1 MDDYVRPCESPV
13 IDVDDSIKK
22 LAWMGFTD
30 EDDVRNALET
40 TNYDINEAISL
51 LMYKYVGEL
60 SGGSDANYQ
69 SVSEPAAA
77 PEMSEAS
84 DRCISAT
91 DLPAAVEDLIKGHD
105 LTTEFSSVEFS
116 RLRARVFTNQWDIPC
131 LRNQPLGKCL
141 LGTIHLLRENGIKV
155 LDTDSECREFAFNCL
170 PECVTK
176 LMTSQAVYNWDRDTL
191 EGVHNM
197 LELMVRLI
205 CQYFTV
211 FKEALTEESQRS
223 HSVHESSENIG
234 AGSAEYIGAG
244 HSALSRASPSA
255 GHFAMESL
263 RLLTLIFDC
272 EANYHQLCR
281 DRHSNTG
288 TYTDPFND
296 WSSIA
301 ESVNGAASVFAET
314 LPSPRN
320 FYLVN
325 LLNCFGV
332 LGGFKFLRWF
342 GTQRWTSVNM
352 MTSLLAPL
360 AGCADYLT
368 EFTLR
373 REFGVVVLQRVLW
386 RLSNLNE
393 DDFKDRDSRIFDV
406 IGSLRV
412 LVHRLV
418 ELNIAYLLAPFLV
431 SHDESGDCHALTV
444 REPDWE
450 AKSLAALAETDV
462 TEPASST
469 PLTAS
474 VAIQE
479 IDRLHCTLLLA
490 ALSPPHGA
498 AGASFNGRMLAL
510 RNLVEQLE
518 AAKVV
523 SENGGN
529 YQPRNDSMVTTPMRR
544 RPVVHQ
550 FSSANLLASENA
562 AFLAR
567 RAKRRT
573 IRLDCLM
580 TWLRDREVI
589 LKSMHNLDNTA
600 YMTALGQLF
609 RLLGE
614 RLTTA
619 DLTTVWH
626 RTTNQTGAAVDNI
639 LTLLTDVAS
648 TRFVQPQLDHLF
660 YLVDASWI
668 NLNRQAQAF
677 LSSHKRTEKP
687 KDSDLVESGT
697 VTSLRIGDEPSH
709 VRHARAR
716 LLNLVGRIGTT
727 TKEPWKADMCVELL
741 WCIVIGNSA
750 HGIGT
755 QSSDVIRASGTTSR
769 MSTSVPTSAN
779 SSTPCAYRHPEPIE
793 AALAQQLV
801 ILREFR
807 CSGVDQR
814 LRAMRWLTK
823 AVEHVNQ
830 NSLTFFMLAYIKS
843 LVELILKNFVGRA
856 KRDHLNELIR
866 SHDLITKVVS
876 SLLRYEQWAIQTHGD
891 LLSADSHDEL
901 GFRHS
906 EVVKRHFELLHFLLK
921 NAELTL
927 NVERAKSLWEIMIG
941 NSRAVAYDREQCF
954 AWFTASMSHL
964 EPEAQTML
972 FTKLILKSS
981 PTLFRSFSGFEC
993 FKAFFEKVN
1002 LHEGRMKQ
1010 VSKLWHVD
1018 KPDLIG
1024 LDFLWDLY
1032 LALPSLDASLD
1043 GIHMNTVPVGES
1055 AQWEATRK
1063 ASSMSDPTVLST
1075 STSRPQ
1081 SASQPADTSTPAIG
1095 CPMVEPNAVKLA
1107 RQLLLDVHWGQLA
1120 PRLRR
1125 DPDACYRRFFDA
1137 CRRRLEANWA
1147 AGRGMVPKRGVHSAL
1162 AETGQLLA
1170 ALIIGPGPAGRAKHC
1185 SRTAAR
1191 LALRRLLGLV
1201 HAYIQ
1206 TVEDEM
1212 FGSRVLHPTWRPHGT
1227 TFRGW
1232 ELRIPLRVETLRPG
1246 QAGPTTVRLISP
1258 ERSISGL
1265 FSPFDTFLA
1274 PSKKSPEAAQPIC
1287 LLIHSNEMLGS
1298 VRDRSNLVS
1307 TALLFANRLTAAG
1320 MAGSHGPVSSTS
1332 CSSWSASALYLDPLC
1347 APERLTFANQQSTN
1361 LDTQTNVQSGNQIS
1375 TPVESTVSSREIP
1388 RRGSSDQCPKRLLE
1402 TVLNR
1407 KPVGELGFQNGRQL
1421 TVRLIAA
1428 LNARTG
1434 ARGEHLSTALPVGA
1448 SALNLSICSASPS
1461 MISMVNQGNTSE
1473 ADLVARAAAALHTGA
1488 EDSDRLIHSGT
1499 LDALFPRLNGS
1510 ISASINLGVNSSAA
1524 PSGVQLARGSSMLS
1538 LNSNAASLTSG
1549 TTGSPAELAAPQVTS
1564 PVTTSSLPS
1573 LCLGEDLSVYELLI
1587 ELAEAELVH
1596 TPTFPGT
1603 EGKKNKNAV
1612 SGIHGAVG
1620 VSLSSSFSLIHPIR
1634 LLLATLPTCPATVLS
1649 RTGNPLQQSLFCSP
1663 TTLLKSTPYRTL
1675 YKLQMLSASLIPVDS
1690 TPWWNVSPG
1699 CLLSPPSQLYA
1710 NAAPAPMPVSFGAT
1724 NQGQPRVSRSS
1735 VVHRMNDFT
1744 GSSRIAVESGSSTA
1758 SSVTP
1763 SNDPQWFMS
1772 NDSFAF
1778 STSAMMESTSAPSS
1792 PVSRRRRNFK
1802 LFSNHADTPSHQRTV
1817 KSRQSE
1823 ASSHFKNSMSLVANV
1838 PPVEYLEPLVD
1849 LLHRQ
1854 LQESEPEMS
1863 HSVSVPLSGPFGNL
1877 NQSTL
1882 SANIAWWRR
1891 EVRHLCLQLLAFV
1904 LNPHGGHIHCD
1915 TSPPGS
1921 YRPSL
1926 TSNADSSYGLARQ
1939 YLTPAFGIELLSA
1952 LLDTA
1957 VASAG
1962 VSEQIPRHLTGS
1974 GPTVPTKQSG
1984 LSPIYQ
1990 PNKDSRAGV
1999 AGLIEVITLGG
2010 QNMLYQD
2017 VEVAVQ
2023 CIHLLV
2029 QCVLAYPTRL
2039 LDCFL
2044 ALDRLEDKLLRLLTY
2059 SPSVRIRTETA
2070 RQLEHLSLLSS
2081 RYLRLGETCSR
2092 ECDCSAHS
2100 DFSGVVRCDN
2110 IDSPCFTHNHIA
2122 YPNLLRFLLK
2132 IVFPSRIPVYP
2143 PRIDL
2148 HSNHIT
2154 ALMAQSSE
2162 YFRVRGFLIGQTPES
2177 LLESWLQQDHVTLLR
2192 EELAWFRAA
2201 AETESNW
2208 VKTKRVIVDYLLAG
2222 HLEVARLICAQTV
2235 ACVMS
2240 HSACLLTGSGSAA
2253 AGAASLHANLD
2264 KTSRGSVSAAPNM
2277 SYASWDS
2284 RWFYVPVVLLE
2295 SLSDPNWNE
2304 SATKDQKSRS
2314 TAIDLPLIS
2323 LPENQGFTI
2332 SGARSL
2338 YVSTQCFLIARD
2350 FVHYLITE
2358 CLFPAAS
2365 HILQYR
2371 TAKSPHVPS
2380 ATLTASLT
2388 SLRSSEL
2395 MPLRVN
2401 NLIKRMDPAKDCPPL
2416 SNHVQ
2421 TPRLIDGFGQLTKRS
2436 AYAFILLLVRVDV
2449 SSLEHVV
2456 DLLILLHHNHDPV
2469 QLRSFSAHSSVGPS
2483 SAMQTPDNLSSRS
2496 SPRASQ
2502 VLLSEESTGHG
2513 RNSQCLPMGFSWD
2526 LQPVV
2531 TGRNESGFVG
2541 LRNGGATCYMNA
2553 VLQQIFMQ
2561 PGLPEALLSIHET
2574 DEQLDENNILFQT
2587 QKMFGY
2593 LLESQLEY
2601 YDPSGFWKSFRPW
2614 DTSESVNPREQQD
2627 AFDFFQALIDQLDE
2641 ELKKLKREPFF
2652 QAIYQ
2657 GIFLDS
2663 KFCDECEHRY
2673 DREEVFSAINLA
2685 VRVHDLQEALNQFV
2699 RGEVLDGDNAY
2710 YCERCHVKRR
2720 TVKRMSVHTLPPVL
2734 CLHLKR
2740 FDFDWDRQVPVKFSD
2755 HFTFPRQLDMSPYMA
2770 DSIQKLRP
2778 EAFFSPSSSTTSLLQ
2793 REARF
2798 MAPST
2803 GKKKFHLSDNEL
2815 SEESL
2820 RTGTSVDVEP
2830 HGLPHVPATPSIH
2843 FPDSLSPEGKTQR
2856 PAFGLDVTTNMPSTA
2871 SPMKKAPTPG
2881 LLAPTSAATVA
2892 STTAMTQHLYRLV
2905 GIIVHSGQAN
2915 SGHYYAFIKDR
2926 GRISESSPLKSSSC
2940 MARTFRET
2948 DHMPSDVVDCQATM
2962 HQSSFPVT
2970 ERDRHHS
2977 DANESSPTKGSSAST
2992 QCRNGSDAKSDSDG
3006 RWYRFNDTSVEPVEL
3021 DDALLEHEC
3030 FGGAYK
3036 VVSADGRSIER
3047 RTRYWSAYMLFYE
3060 RVDLNHAALRQGL
3073 ITSRGKTGEESH
3085 ASRPQPAY
3093 DSPVS
3098 TVNVNVTP
3106 PKTDRFSEFSLSES
3120 PFDLSRTSGPSC
3132 GIGEYEQNSP
3142 PPLFRS
3148 DSLWSCHMPK
3158 RIASQI
3164 WAENWAFLRDRNIF
3178 SKDYFDAIRGLCE
3191 GILLDSNSLRHEPQ
3205 RGVIGTRLL
3214 SHFIFHTFLCLHP
3227 RTKLSIEGCLSDAQ
3241 SASSS
3246 ALRDMATQINSEWL
3260 SLLLRMAGTSPKACR
3275 WLMHFLYTS
3284 PTQPCLVYM
3293 LLAPRPNIRQQ
3304 LANTLLAVLRT
3315 FYAFRETN
3323 ILDGTLTGLVN
3334 HLLGFLDCGLAAEYA
3349 TQAGALFSMLRGYV
3363 EMCPHASLHLINLKT
3378 TKRILNY
3385 LMEPQIRDG
3394 SYASSCGTTGAFVA
3408 CAPTWSDRLRAWT
3421 PAQQH
3426 EMGNLYYLLALL
3438 ILQTSFDDYCTIR
3451 PIGCSP
3457 PRPVLLTV
3465 PSAAAGSST
3474 KQASWG
3480 RLMLRPHKETVTW
3493 LGLIATP
3500 NRSGRN
3506 TVTGGKSISAT
3517 CGKTLSPSTSS
3528 HPFRPGSTEQQ
3539 RSDCG
3544 PIEGTYLVGLFH
3556 LCEILLRAYLEN
3568 AATPNLATLPG
3579 TTDFSRNLSQTIGGV
3594 PSSVA
3599 VSGASRTV
3607 STVSISSTAS
3617 GAGAGTGSGLN
3628 TPGVQTS
3635 VKTGEESMTLREVII
3650 QAMLHLTY
3658 CSWESSFCFIIALLS
3673 RIETRPQSELR
3684 HLFDLLN
3691 ELLCLMDPIQSA
3703 RIAAVMHGLVI
3714 RPTTELDGHR
3724 WCPRP
3729 NVDPHLWAW
3738 NVEELDI
3745 ALQSATH
3752 MEAACPMPA
3761 TVVAETSEANDA
3773 VNGEMEDTADT
3784 WPRMPKGLLELI
3796 TTEAYQD
3803 SRRVYQCIKFIVH
3816 LSSKTDAVMSYL
3828 TGFPERWE
3836 PAVKWLE
3843 NLMESSEEVSAARSS
3858 VAGMQT
3864 DGSTSRREVQER
3876 DSGAL
3881 YMVLPS
3887 GNGDISSSTAGSGR
3901 HLINLTD
3908 ASNES
3913 EEDTTGFQRTV
3924 SAQTTLREAARIL
3937 FTMPRVRA
3945 EPAGLSALP
3954 VDEPGVHR
3962 EVEGDDEDE
3971 YGCGSGRK
3979 LDLFYKL
3986 PS

>member
-1915 TSPPGS
+1915 TSPPVCLVLKVSDTSSEYFQCFNVPILLRAGS

-2449 SSLEHVV
+2449 SSLEH
-2456 DLLILLHHNHDPV
+2456 
-2469 QLRSFSAHSSVGPS
+2469 
-2483 SAMQTPDNLSSRS
+2483 
-2496 SPRASQ
+2496 
-2502 VLLSEESTGHG
+2502 
-2513 RNSQCLPMGFSWD
+2513 
-2526 LQPVV
+2526 
-2531 TGRNESGFVG
+2531 
-2541 LRNGGATCYMNA
+2541 
-2553 VLQQIFMQ
+2553 
-2561 PGLPEALLSIHET
+2561 
-2574 DEQLDENNILFQT
+2574 
-2587 QKMFGY
+2587 MFGY

-3036 VVSADGRSIER
+3036 VVSAD
-3047 RTRYWSAYMLFYE
+3047 
-3060 RVDLNHAALRQGL
+3060 
-3073 ITSRGKTGEESH
+3073 
-3085 ASRPQPAY
+3085 
-3093 DSPVS
+3093 
-3098 TVNVNVTP
+3098 VTP

-3284 PTQPCLVYM
+3284 PTQPCLQI
-3293 LLAPRPNIRQQ
+3293 NITIEMVI
-3304 LANTLLAVLRT
+3304 A
-3315 FYAFRETN
+3315 
-3323 ILDGTLTGLVN
+3323 LDGTLTGLVN

-3784 WPRMPKGLLELI
+3784 WPRMPKGLLA
-3796 TTEAYQD
+3796 TTELAAYSLWGTFELLD
-3803 SRRVYQCIKFIVH
+3803 DRK
-3816 LSSKTDAVMSYL
+3816 
-3828 TGFPERWE
+3828 
-3836 PAVKWLE
+3836 
-3843 NLMESSEEVSAARSS
+3843 
-3858 VAGMQT
+3858 
-3864 DGSTSRREVQER
+3864 
-3876 DSGAL
+3876 
-3881 YMVLPS
+3881 
-3887 GNGDISSSTAGSGR
+3887 
-3901 HLINLTD
+3901 
-3908 ASNES
+3908 
-3913 EEDTTGFQRTV
+3913 
-3924 SAQTTLREAARIL
+3924 TTLREAARIL